1 MVYGFQLKD
10 IKIKN
15 ILPTLIVTAI
25 FIWIMWFVLVKQG
38 NLKKNSRNANPNPN
52 PNLAP
57 NNDSENYNTEYE
69 EQNYANERRSKKLPN
84 YYNLT
89 LKIDLE
95 GKKAVFPFTL
105 VKSTPGPIELPNRR
119 SLIDKDT
126 KYKYIDVMQGE
137 NINIVALVNL
147 SYTVDHFAF
156 NDDFLVT
163 DKDYIVAYSQA
174 VNEFELA

>member
-1 MVYGFQLKD
+1 MVYGYQLKD

-25 FIWIMWFVLVKQG
+25 FVWLIWFVLVKQG
-38 NLKKNSRNANPNPN
+38 KLKKNSLRFANPNPN
-52 PNLAP
+52 PV
-57 NNDSENYNTEYE
+57 NNVTE
-69 EQNYANERRSKKLPN
+69 EQNYAEEGVSRKLPN

-89 LKIDLE
+89 LRIDLE
-95 GKKAVFPFTL
+95 GRKAVFPFTL
-105 VKSTPGPIELPNRR
+105 VKTTPGPIELPNRR
-119 SLIDKDT
+119 SLINKDT

-137 NINIVALVNL
+137 KINIVSLVNL
-147 SYTVDHFAF
+147 SYTVDHFVF

-174 VNEFELA
+174 VNEFDMA

>member
-1 MVYGFQLKD
+1 MVYGYQLKD

-25 FIWIMWFVLVKQG
+25 LVFLIWFVLVKQG
-38 NLKKNSRNANPNPN
+38 KLKKNSLRFANPNPN
-52 PNLAP
+52 PNTV
-57 NNDSENYNTEYE
+57 NNGTD
-69 EQNYANERRSKKLPN
+69 EQNYANEGVSKKLPN

-89 LKIDLE
+89 LRIDLE
-95 GKKAVFPFTL
+95 GRKAVFPFTL
-105 VKSTPGPIELPNRR
+105 VKITPGPIELPNRR
-119 SLIDKDT
+119 SLINKDT

-137 NINIVALVNL
+137 NIQIVSLVNL
-147 SYTVDHFAF
+147 SYTVDHFVF

-174 VNEFELA
+174 VNEFDLA

>member
-25 FIWIMWFVLVKQG
+25 FIWIMWFIFVKQG
-38 NLKKNSRNANPNPN
+38 SLKKNSLKNANPVPDN
-52 PNLAP
+52 
-57 NNDSENYNTEYE
+57 NNDSENYNNEYE

-137 NINIVALVNL
+137 NINIVALINL

>member
-1 MVYGFQLKD
+1 MVYGYQLKD

-25 FIWIMWFVLVKQG
+25 FVWLIWFVLVKQG
-38 NLKKNSRNANPNPN
+38 KLKKNSLRFANPNPN
-52 PNLAP
+52 PV
-57 NNDSENYNTEYE
+57 NNGTE
-69 EQNYANERRSKKLPN
+69 EQNYAEEGVSRKLPN

-89 LKIDLE
+89 LRIDLE
-95 GKKAVFPFTL
+95 GRKAVFPFTL
-105 VKSTPGPIELPNRR
+105 VKTTPGPIELPNRR
-119 SLIDKDT
+119 SLINKDT

-137 NINIVALVNL
+137 KINIVSLVNL
-147 SYTVDHFAF
+147 SYTVDHFVF